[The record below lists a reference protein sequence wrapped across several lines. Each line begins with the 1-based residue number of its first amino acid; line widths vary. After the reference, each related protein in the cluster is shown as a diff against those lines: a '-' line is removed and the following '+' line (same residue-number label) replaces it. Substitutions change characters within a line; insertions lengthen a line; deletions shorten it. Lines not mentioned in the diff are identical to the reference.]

1 MVFIIVIKNI
11 YFTYCFIPIIMTMIK
26 KVQHKFIPLPI

>member
-1 MVFIIVIKNI
+1 MIKNI
-11 YFTYCFIPIIMTMIK
+11 YFTYCFIQIIIALIE